1 MKNIFNIIL
10 GIGIAILSTAS
21 CTYAYTQ
28 EQQEAYQWAYKYNIT
43 TQPTIEKAKMNGN
56 LTRQA
61 FAKMVVNYLENVV
74 WINQTS
80 LVSCNFPDENKIT
93 NNLKPYARKT
103 CTLNIMWTNWKNFN
117 PTNSLSRAQ
126 LWTVLSR
133 ILWWSEHDA
142 GGELYYI
149 YHVNALQDA
158 GIMNNISNVSKTFA
172 KRWDVLIMLKR
183 MYDKFGSNIYMNSWN
198 NSVIYDTAPDN
209 TTNLV
214 INPSNNSSTS
224 ELLSNSNVIY
234 TWKDWRKY
242 VYDDNFLNILKNTAD
257 KKWEKDLYEYLKIE
271 ASYYEDWL
279 DQISNLDLD
288 DLTES
293 LGINEDIDPD
303 SLTEKEKE
311 ELLKKVKDGIG
322 KIVKENENRNEE
334 YLEKLEKVTKNISND
349 KFWLKEKYKKTKWFI
364 DATVSFL
371 NLYSETALNLLKL
384 SLTSENWKVDDWEWM
399 TLAFTIIWTA
409 LAYQGEA
416 QEYQWYIEEWATN
429 TIKLL
434 WWELDASN
442 VRYNERTVNNT
453 SSKVSSAQTRARD
466 VERKSNLSQLQSA
479 VITSQWDKWMWPWMN
494 KWGTEWISISVISE
508 ELMHAWMS
516 YIPTDP
522 TWNKKVSWLWSTN
535 TVDWWYSYLII
546 KRNWVLNWWFVLM
559 AKMELAWWWN
569 WVVCENKSWLDNWY
583 ITNDTE
589 LTDIH
594 PCQKLTKW
602 DSCSAKACTYKDNDE
617 LRYIVMY

>member
-1 MKNIFNIIL
+1 MKKLLNLIC
-10 GIGIAILSTAS
+10 GIGIVVLSTIS
-21 CTYAYTQ
+21 CTFAYTQ
-28 EQQEAYQWAYKYNIT
+28 EQREAYEWAYKYKIT
-43 TQPTIEKAKMNGN
+43 TQPTIEAAKLEWNI
-56 LTRQA
+56 TRQA
-61 FAKMVVNYLENVV
+61 FAKMIVNYLENVV

-80 LVSCNFPDENKIT
+80 LTSCNFPDENKIT
-93 NNLKPYARKT
+93 NDLKAYTKKT
-103 CTLNIMWTNWKNFN
+103 CSYNIMWSNWSKFN

-133 ILWWSEHDA
+133 ILWWDENNTN
-142 GGELYYI
+142 GNNYYI
-149 YHVNALQDA
+149 YHLNALKQNWV
-158 GIMNNISNVSKTFA
+158 MNKIDNPQKST

-183 MYDKFGSNIYMNSWN
+183 IYDKFGSNIYMNSWN

-209 TTNLV
+209 TINLV

-293 LGINEDIDPD
+293 LGINEDVDPD
-303 SLTEKEKE
+303 SLTEKEKQ

-322 KIVKENENRNEE
+322 KIVKENKNRNEE
-334 YLEKLEKVTKNISND
+334 YIEKLEKVTKNISND

-399 TLAFTIIWTA
+399 ALAFTIIWTA

-442 VRYNERTVNNT
+442 VKYNEKTVNNA

-494 KWGTEWISISVISE
+494 KWGTEWISVSVISG